1 MSSRSLHAR
10 LRALLDSV
18 RQTRRLALKV
28 FETYLPPALG
38 YPLSRLVD
46 PFFRRSALAAGYCER
61 FQLEPD
67 LVMYESYNGRD
78 FACNPYALF
87 RYLIDR
93 KEYAHLRHVIAVPSL
108 DHPKV
113 LPFRNH
119 PRVIL
124 VKVDTPAYIRYAETC
139 TWFINNA
146 SWKPY
151 LIKRSGQTWVY
162 TWHSTLLKKL
172 AVDKGAPWEARNVTR
187 ALVAADYF
195 ISPNRYT
202 TNLLLASHG
211 AGPFMDGMIAEFG
224 YPRNDLTINADR
236 ISIKRTLGLAEGEQ
250 LEQNAIDTVAETLD
264 QRQRLQDLLPAGYRV
279 VVKFHTMVYRFLNAA
294 AMKYCPPLSVDA
306 NELLA
311 AADYLVTD
319 YSGIFFDYLS
329 TGRPVIFFAP
339 DREEYAKAKN
349 GFYLEL
355 ETLPGPMCQDL
366 SSVASAILQSRGIS
380 AHYAQAYAEF
390 RALYLADD
398 DGKACQRTI
407 DLVFG
412 AIPEPRT
419 YRIPHTRKRL
429 LFYPGPMNPN
439 GVTTSFL
446 ALTGCLDYEM
456 YDVAVLLPDD
466 ARNRVFQAGIDRRAS
481 IFYQSV
487 PDAFTASEYA
497 AHTCFIQHGSHTRAD
512 LPVQSYRRSI
522 SRIFYGMEFYAAVN
536 FHGYQPADAAK
547 MALGVVAARKVIF
560 LHNDLNRDR
569 TIKQPQL
576 HAVFSTYK
584 YYDRL
589 FCVSADSLAANL
601 AGMAVYTRDEFGDD
615 VAPLMDYA
623 PNLIAPVSIRSRS
636 LESLPDTIPEPS
648 QDITTFMT
656 IGRLSPE
663 KNHARL
669 LEAFRLV
676 KYSCPESR
684 LYIVGDGKTAGT
696 IRQLARSLGLGESIV
711 FIPFMANPYP
721 LFKACDCFV
730 LSSDIEGQP
739 ITILEALTLGKPVI
753 STDIAGPHDLLC
765 GGEGTLVA
773 ASAEALASAMITF
786 IRNGKTMKRKDF
798 DPFGYVESAA
808 LRFAEKV
815 LEGKA

>member
-1 MSSRSLHAR
+1 M
-10 LRALLDSV
+10 LDSL
-18 RQTRRLALKV
+18 RQTRRLALKA

-61 FQLEPD
+61 LQLEPD

-78 FACNPYALF
+78 FAGNAYALF
-87 RYLIDR
+87 RHLIDR
-93 KEYAHLRHVIAVPSL
+93 NDYAHLRHVIAVPSL

-124 VKVDTPAYIRYAETC
+124 VKVDTPAYIRYAESC

-202 TNLLLASHG
+202 TELLLASHG

-236 ISIKRTLGLAEGEQ
+236 ISIKRMLGLSEGEQ
-250 LEQNAIDTVAETLD
+250 LVVFAPTWRGEQNAVDTVAETLD

-339 DREEYAKAKN
+339 DREEYARAKN
-349 GFYLEL
+349 GFYLDL

-366 SSVASAILQSRGIS
+366 GSVASAILHSRGIS
-380 AHYAQAYAEF
+380 ERYAQAYAEF

-398 DGKACQRTI
+398 DGMACQRTI

-412 AIPEPRT
+412 AVPEPRT

-446 ALTGCLDYEM
+446 ALAGRLDYDA

-487 PDAFTASEYA
+487 PDAFTASEYS
-497 AHTCFIQHGSHTRAD
+497 AHARFIKRGSRSRDD
-512 LPVQSYRRSI
+512 LPIQAYRS
-522 SRIFYGMEFYAAVN
+522 SMGRIFYGVEFHSAVN

-547 MALGVVAARKVIF
+547 LALGVVAARKVIF

-569 TIKQPQL
+569 IIKQPQL

-601 AGMAVYTRDEFGDD
+601 VGMAVYTRGEFGDD

-623 PNLIAPVSIRSRS
+623 PNLIAPESIRSRA
-636 LESLPDTIPEPS
+636 LEALPGTIPEPS
-648 QDITTFMT
+648 PEMATFMT

-676 KYSCPESR
+676 VDTCPGSR

-696 IRQLARSLGLGESIV
+696 LRQLARSLRLGESTV

-786 IRNGKTMKRKDF
+786 IRNGRTMDRKDF

-808 LRFAEKV
+808 SRFAEKV